1 MSIHTKEESGKPHDG
16 GSRRRGLTIT
26 FSLTAAF
33 PGKPPFMLALQ
44 LDS

>member
-16 GSRRRGLTIT
+16 GELRHGLTIT

-33 PGKPPFMLALQ
+33 PGKPPFMFSLQ

>member
-1 MSIHTKEESGKPHDG
+1 MRMIARKKEKPHDG
-16 GSRRRGLTIT
+16 GESRLGPTIT